1 MQREQKWLNSDFQD
15 NFTKSK
21 IFLVC
26 LKISLKK
33 YWIRRTNLVLTF
45 IDKLNFEPL
54 YYVTMCPIFDSSE
67 FLHLKKH

>member
-15 NFTKSK
+15 NFITSK

-26 LKISLKK
+26 LKISFKK
-33 YWIRRTNLVLTF
+33 YWIRTTNLVLKF

-54 YYVTMCPIFDSSE
+54 FYVKMRPIFDS
-67 FLHLKKH
+67 